1 MLRFL
6 VFENGRPAR
15 SAPVETA
22 FLLGNDR
29 VPLRAAVSFSD
40 GEIRCDTRA
49 RGAAALSIL
58 WPIPDGGWMMLET
71 TRLTERA
78 RPYNLHVELARGQLM
93 RIAQKREDW
102 GLYDYPAGGAA
113 VYAEVQAAKDLL
125 VEALTAPDEVTAARL
140 GDEAIGASVRV
151 GERLGLFHAELLF
164 LRRQAANLA
173 ARRLLGCRLE
183 LDRLDEPYLRALAS
197 AFDFASLPFDWR
209 TLEPKE
215 GRRQT
220 GLHEQWLKAC
230 RERRIPVR
238 GHALLDLSPARLPD
252 WVRGNVRDYDTLRT
266 AVAQHLKLT
275 LKTFQGMVRSWEVI
289 NGIHAGSS
297 LKLSFEQTMEL
308 TRMAAILVKQLAPKA
323 SAIVGITLPWG
334 EYYAHDPR
342 TIPPLLYAEMV
353 VQSGITFDAFGLEL
367 RFGGEEPGLLVR
379 DLMQVSAILDRFGT
393 LAKPLHVTAAGVPSG
408 GDPSRNGCWR
418 EAWSEETQ
426 ADWLEAL
433 YRIALS
439 KPFVESVTWQ
449 TLADP
454 PSAGHQFGLLR
465 PDFSRKAAYQ
475 RLVEFRSGLSSG
487 GGGLND
493 RDD

>member
-6 VFENGRPAR
+6 VFENGRPAQA
-15 SAPVETA
+15 APLETA
-22 FLLGNDR
+22 FLLGSDR
-29 VPLRAAVSFSD
+29 VPLRTALSFSD
-40 GEIRCDTRA
+40 GEIRCETRA

-58 WPIPDGGWMMLET
+58 WPIPGGGRMMLET

-102 GLYDYPAGGAA
+102 GLYDYPAGAA

-125 VEALTAPDEVTAARL
+125 VEALTAPDELTAARL
-140 GDEAIGASVRV
+140 GDQAIAASVRV
-151 GERLGLFHAELLF
+151 GERLGLFHAELLL
-164 LRRQAANLA
+164 LRRQAANPTA
-173 ARRLLGCRLE
+173 KRLLGCRLE
-183 LDRLDEPYLRALAS
+183 TDRLNEPYLGAFAS

-220 GLHEQWLKAC
+220 GMHEQWLKAC

-238 GHALLDLSPARLPD
+238 GHALLDLSPAGLPD
-252 WVRGNVRDYDTLRT
+252 WVRGHIRDYDGFRT
-266 AVAQHLKLT
+266 AVAQHIKQT
-275 LKTFQGMVRSWEVI
+275 LKTFQGSVRSWEVI
-289 NGIHAGSS
+289 NGVHAGSS

-308 TRMAAILVKQLAPKA
+308 TRMAAILAKQLAPKS

-342 TIPPLLYAEMV
+342 SIPPLLYAEMV

-367 RFGGEEPGLLVR
+367 RFGGDEPHLMVR
-379 DLMQVSAILDRFGT
+379 DLMQVSAILERFGAM
-393 LAKPLHVTAAGVPSG
+393 AKPLHVTAAGVPSG
-408 GDPSRNGCWR
+408 GDTSRNGCWR
-418 EAWSEETQ
+418 ETWSEETQ
-426 ADWLEAL
+426 ADWLQAFCQ
-433 YRIALS
+433 IAFS
-439 KPFVESVTWQ
+439 KPLVESVTWQ

-454 PSAGHQFGLLR
+454 PTASHQFGLLR
-465 PDFSRKAAYQ
+465 PDLSRKAAYQ
-475 RLVEFRSGLSSG
+475 RLLQFRSELSPG
-487 GGGLND
+487 GGPND
-493 RDD
+493 RNG